1 MDGGSRCGFRAKRET
16 RASRV
21 APIRLG
27 HEKRG
32 AVAARAP
39 PLRPL
44 RVGTSPARDVVKTR
58 KIRSRLANVRMK
70 RQRSR
75 ASRGDAPSF
84 TLKIL
89 SRRGALAS
97 FDTSA
102 SSAPASAYVTTETR
116 GRCAGLARPAPA
128 GTRGPR
134 RAPARDPVASPTRRP
149 NAPARVVDELAVD
162 AIDARVVDVD
172 MACVL
177 KRARPLTRAT
187 ARHRARFQKFDI
199 LAVCRLRNSGQSRVR
214 ARSQARWPPADKV
227 SQSAKSSVQQNVP
240 TENAV
245 PTAR

>member
-1 MDGGSRCGFRAKRET
+1 MKRSAPKACRRVVTGKDLRRVAFVRQFLTFSGKPEAETRMDGGSGWRVSGRSARRAR
-16 RASRV
+16 RASRRSV
-21 APIRLG
+21 SGTR
-27 HEKRG
+27 RG
-32 AVAARAP
+32 AVAGARAA

-102 SSAPASAYVTTETR
+102 SSAPASASRHDGDARSVSRPRASRSR
-116 GRCAGLARPAPA
+116 GNARASTLSSA
-128 GTRGPR
+128 R
-134 RAPARDPVASPTRRP
+134 RSGRFADASPER
-149 NAPARVVDELAVD
+149 PARVVDELAVD

-177 KRARPLTRAT
+177 KPRTPL
-187 ARHRARFQKFDI
+187 
-199 LAVCRLRNSGQSRVR
+199 
-214 ARSQARWPPADKV
+214 
-227 SQSAKSSVQQNVP
+227 
-240 TENAV
+240 
-245 PTAR
+245 